1 MNAPAGKAAVLIV
14 DDDPLIVDSLG
25 YFLSRDYTITT
36 ATGRKEAINL
46 LREAEIPPAVALID
60 LGLPP
65 TPHAPD
71 EGFAL
76 IAAIL
81 AHSPKMHIIVLSGQS
96 EEANARHARA
106 LGATEFIAKP
116 ANPEVLH
123 QLIRR
128 MLAFNDT
135 STSEDIG
142 LVGNSP
148 VLQNLRMQLKQFAS
162 SPFPVLIEGE
172 SGSGKELVAAGLHQL
187 SGRAAKP
194 CLTLNCAAISPSL
207 VEATLFGHGKGAF
220 TGAAGARAGYFEDA
234 GEGTLFLDE
243 IGELP
248 LDLQPKLLRILENGE
263 FQRIGE
269 TQSRQSASRIIAAT
283 NRDLKK
289 EVREGRF
296 RADLYHRL
304 SVFTLTVPPLR
315 ERGADRLLL
324 LEHFRALYSAQA
336 GMPPFQLTQK
346 ATERLLAYP
355 FPGNVRELR
364 NIAIRL
370 TAKHAGKAVDVLAL
384 ETELDIV
391 GGNTTNGVP
400 PAPSSDGLKTFAS
413 SAELVAYA
421 LRELQTQHEFS
432 LDATLRRWEEAYI
445 EAARQLAHDNLSR
458 VARLLGINRTTLY
471 NRIDALGRAKRPPS
485 P

>member
-1 MNAPAGKAAVLIV
+1 MLIV
-14 DDDPLIVDSLG
+14 DDDPLIADTLG
-25 YFLSRDYTITT
+25 YFLSRDYTVLT
-36 ATGRKEAINL
+36 ATRRKEAINL
-46 LREAEIPPAVALID
+46 LRQEDTTPAVALID

-81 AHSPKMHIIVLSGQS
+81 AHSPLIRIIILSGQN

-106 LGATEFIAKP
+106 LGATEFVSKP
-116 ANPEVLH
+116 ASPEDILK
-123 QLIRR
+123 LIQR
-128 MLAFNDT
+128 MLAFNDDAT
-135 STSEDIG
+135 EIEGG
-142 LVGNSP
+142 LVGNSAAM
-148 VLQNLRMQLKQFAS
+148 QNLRAQIKQFAP

-172 SGSGKELVAAGLHQL
+172 SGSGKELVASGLHRYAK
-187 SGRAAKP
+187 RANEP
-194 CLTLNCAAISPSL
+194 YLTLNCAAISPNL
-207 VEATLFGHGKGAF
+207 MEATLFGHGKGAF
-220 TGAAGARAGYFEDA
+220 TGATGARAGYFEEAA
-234 GEGTLFLDE
+234 GGTLFLDE

-248 LDLQPKLLRILENGE
+248 LDLQPKLLRVLENNE
-263 FQRIGE
+263 FQRVGE
-269 TQSRQSASRIIAAT
+269 TQARHTAARIVAAT

-304 SVFTLTVPPLR
+304 SVFTINVPPVR
-315 ERGADRLLL
+315 ELGADRLQLFD
-324 LEHFRALYSAQA
+324 HFRALYSAQTGSSA
-336 GMPPFQLTQK
+336 FQLSQK
-346 ATERLLAYP
+346 TTERLLAYS

-364 NIAIRL
+364 NIVIRL
-370 TAKHAGKAVDVLAL
+370 ITKHAGKTLAL
-384 ETELDIV
+384 HELEAELDIAGAASV
-391 GGNTTNGVP
+391 ATVS
-400 PAPSSDGLKTFAS
+400 PAPTFAT

-421 LRELQTQHEFS
+421 LRELKTQHEFS

-445 EAARQLAHDNLSR
+445 EAARQLAHDNLSQ

-485 P
+485 R

>member
-1 MNAPAGKAAVLIV
+1 MNAPEGKVAVLIV
-14 DDDPLIVDSLG
+14 DDDPLIADTLG
-25 YFLSRDYTITT
+25 YFLSRDYAIIT
-36 ATGRKEAINL
+36 ATGRKEAVNL
-46 LREAEIPPAVALID
+46 LRQAEIIPALALID

-81 AHSPKMHIIVLSGQS
+81 AHSPKTRIVVLSGQN

-106 LGATEFIAKP
+106 LGATEFVSKP
-116 ANPEVLH
+116 ANPDALR
-123 QLIRR
+123 QLIQRV
-128 MLAFNDT
+128 LAFSDAAT
-135 STSEDIG
+135 DVEGG
-142 LVGNSP
+142 LIGNSAA
-148 VLQNLRMQLKQFAS
+148 LQNLRAQLRQFAP

-172 SGSGKELVAAGLHQL
+172 SGSGKELVAAGLHRF
-187 SGRAAKP
+187 SKRASEP
-194 CLTLNCAAISPSL
+194 YLTLNCAAISPSL

-248 LDLQPKLLRILENGE
+248 LDLQPKLLRVLENGE

-269 TQSRQSASRIIAAT
+269 TQARHSSARIIAAT

-304 SVFTLTVPPLR
+304 SVFTINVPPLR
-315 ERGADRLLL
+315 ELGTDRLQL
-324 LEHFRALYSAQA
+324 LEHFRALYSVQA
-336 GMPPFQLTQK
+336 GLPPFQLTEK
-346 ATERLLAYP
+346 AAGRLLAYP

-370 TAKHAGKAVDVLAL
+370 TTKHAGKQVDIHEL
-384 ETELDIV
+384 EAELDIA
-391 GGNTTNGVP
+391 GGAAASGVS
-400 PAPSSDGLKTFAS
+400 PAPTFAN

-485 P
+485 H